1 MLYRKNAIKAH
12 PDSIRPHTLLVH
24 PSRCIYITKSEKLE
38 GKGIPRS
45 IELDGGASI
54 RSTDDQDNDD
64 NRLTAIVVA
73 HRKLGVSFGPLR
85 FLCRGNGESAIVII
99 LPNCARGCHQVCPPC
114 FA

>member
-1 MLYRKNAIKAH
+1 M
-12 PDSIRPHTLLVH
+12 
-24 PSRCIYITKSEKLE
+24 E

-73 HRKLGVSFGPLR
+73 HGQPEFIRSRHRVHVRLR
-85 FLCRGNGESAIVII
+85 VRGGEREGA
-99 LPNCARGCHQVCPPC
+99 ARIQ
-114 FA
+114 FE